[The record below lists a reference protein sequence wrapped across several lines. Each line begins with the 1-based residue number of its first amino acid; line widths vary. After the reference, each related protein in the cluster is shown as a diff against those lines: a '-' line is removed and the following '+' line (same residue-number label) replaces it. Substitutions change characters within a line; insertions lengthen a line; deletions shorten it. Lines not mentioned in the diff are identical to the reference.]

1 MNPQHLVEGVVMP
14 PEHLALLMSD
24 LLPI

>member
-14 PEHLALLMSD
+14 PEHLALRMSD